1 MIWLLRGGGSL
12 KKYRKKHSCKL
23 ALFAAAVLIII
34 YSGCS
39 KGPLSVES
47 LATGS
52 ELDILHGTIEK
63 SSLDFLFNQPKKAKT
78 SADIFNFIYFEGD
91 TICFSYTLSRRLFKK
106 QAAVRFINPETG
118 EAFPAERLE
127 VYRYRVFGFSL
138 VGSIL
143 EKFHKKG
150 LQRPAPEDRYCCRP
164 IPFIIEARFRDGE
177 ETITHR
183 HQGTFKITYQK
194 KP

>member
-1 MIWLLRGGGSL
+1 M
-12 KKYRKKHSCKL
+12 KKYRKKHHR
-23 ALFAAAVLIII
+23 ALVLVAAAVLIII
-34 YSGCS
+34 SPGCS
-39 KGPLSVES
+39 KAPLSVES
-47 LATGS
+47 LTTGS
-52 ELDILHGTIEK
+52 ELDILHGTIEQ
-63 SSLDFLFNQPKKAKT
+63 SSLDFHFNYPKKTRT

-91 TICFSYTLSRRLFKK
+91 TICFSYTLSQRLFKK
-106 QAAVRFINPETG
+106 QAVVRFINPETN
-118 EAFPAERLE
+118 EAFPAERIE

-143 EKFHKKG
+143 EKFYKKN
-150 LQRPAPEDRYCCRP
+150 LQGDPPEDRYCCRP
-164 IPFIIEARFRDGE
+164 IPFIIEARFRNGE

>member
-1 MIWLLRGGGSL
+1 MT
-12 KKYRKKHSCKL
+12 
-23 ALFAAAVLIII
+23 LFAAIVLTIIS
-34 YSGCS
+34 SGCS
-39 KGPLSVES
+39 KAPLSVES
-47 LATGS
+47 LTTGS

-63 SSLDFLFNQPKKAKT
+63 SSLDFHFNQPKKPKT

-138 VGSIL
+138 TGSLL
-143 EKFHKKG
+143 EKFYKNS
-150 LQRPAPEDRYCCRP
+150 LQGPAPEDRYCCRA

-183 HQGTFKITYQK
+183 HQGTFKITYRN